1 MPGTLCLSTC
11 LSTRHPITTR
21 YCFSGSILYGLGVLS
36 LPDRSRSMHGLDDAT
51 IFTYR
56 KDVFLERYVVGSDFV
71 GVCGCLS
78 RFPPLASDQ
87 FFTLNSLLRTRIR
100 SQAAMWVSYRPDQ
113 AWVALLLNIASSIS
127 CHKLA
132 GVALARCLS
141 RQVKNDPPTAD
152 RTAQLAGWAMGV
164 LGRPIPR
171 APGAGGRYIG
181 LEWAVASRFRPSWG
195 GRGRS
200 EAGRSVRVCVCE
212 DWAVSNV
219 GLAPVGH
226 AANLTPL
233 SGPEARC
240 TSTF

>member
-1 MPGTLCLSTC
+1 MLVLSRTSVDTEAWSRRYHFQVSQTC
-11 LSTRHPITTR
+11 LPGAFCCWFGLR
-21 YCFSGSILYGLGVLS
+21 GSLWLPLS
-36 LPDRSRSMHGLDDAT
+36 L
-51 IFTYR
+51 
-56 KDVFLERYVVGSDFV
+56 
-71 GVCGCLS
+71 
-78 RFPPLASDQ
+78 PLASDQ

-181 LEWAVASRFRPSWG
+181 LEWAVASRCRPREG
-195 GRGRS
+195 GKRRS
-200 EAGRSVRVCVCE
+200 
-212 DWAVSNV
+212 
-219 GLAPVGH
+219 VGH
-226 AANLTPL
+226 AC
-233 SGPEARC
+233 SRRG
-240 TSTF
+240 

>member
-1 MPGTLCLSTC
+1 MLVLSRTSVDTEAWSRRYHFQVSQTC
-11 LSTRHPITTR
+11 LPGAFCCWFGLR
-21 YCFSGSILYGLGVLS
+21 GSLWLPLS
-36 LPDRSRSMHGLDDAT
+36 L
-51 IFTYR
+51 
-56 KDVFLERYVVGSDFV
+56 
-71 GVCGCLS
+71 
-78 RFPPLASDQ
+78 PLASDQ

-181 LEWAVASRFRPSWG
+181 LEWAVASRFRPREG

-200 EAGRSVRVCVCE
+200 DRRG
-212 DWAVSNV
+212 WAVKEIRSRSRSQ
-219 GLAPVGH
+219 PVVRTADHGFTCMAATTRHKGRCNH
-226 AANLTPL
+226 A
-233 SGPEARC
+233 
-240 TSTF
+240 

>member
-1 MPGTLCLSTC
+1 M
-11 LSTRHPITTR
+11 
-21 YCFSGSILYGLGVLS
+21 
-36 LPDRSRSMHGLDDAT
+36 
-51 IFTYR
+51 
-56 KDVFLERYVVGSDFV
+56 
-71 GVCGCLS
+71 
-78 RFPPLASDQ
+78 
-87 FFTLNSLLRTRIR
+87 LRTRIR

-181 LEWAVASRFRPSWG
+181 LEWAVASRCRPREG
-195 GRGRS
+195 GSRGRS
-200 EAGRSVRVCVCE
+200 G
-212 DWAVSNV
+212 
-219 GLAPVGH
+219 
-226 AANLTPL
+226 ANAHTRRCALL
-233 SGPEARC
+233 SGSGPAIPLESSARSHPGSGGPRVAC
-240 TSTF
+240 CSSAATRATASLSSPLPTGPLLLRVRW

>member
-1 MPGTLCLSTC
+1 MLVLSRTSVDTEAWSRRYHFQVSQTC
-11 LSTRHPITTR
+11 LPGAFCCWFGLR
-21 YCFSGSILYGLGVLS
+21 GSLWLPLS
-36 LPDRSRSMHGLDDAT
+36 L
-51 IFTYR
+51 
-56 KDVFLERYVVGSDFV
+56 
-71 GVCGCLS
+71 
-78 RFPPLASDQ
+78 PLASDQ

-181 LEWAVASRFRPSWG
+181 LEWAVASRFRPSQG
-195 GRGRS
+195 GS
-200 EAGRSVRVCVCE
+200 ADSAFPL
-212 DWAVSNV
+212 WNSNQSST
-219 GLAPVGH
+219 GIPV
-226 AANLTPL
+226 PL
-233 SGPEARC
+233 GA
-240 TSTF
+240 

>member
-1 MPGTLCLSTC
+1 MLVLSRTSVDTEAWSRRYHFQVSQTC
-11 LSTRHPITTR
+11 LPGAFCCWFGLR
-21 YCFSGSILYGLGVLS
+21 GSLWLPLS
-36 LPDRSRSMHGLDDAT
+36 L
-51 IFTYR
+51 
-56 KDVFLERYVVGSDFV
+56 
-71 GVCGCLS
+71 
-78 RFPPLASDQ
+78 PLASDQ

-181 LEWAVASRFRPSWG
+181 LEWAVASRCRPREG
-195 GRGRS
+195 GSADSAAPPMAAADQIVIGTRCVARAGWLLFASASLPAAAALRS
-200 EAGRSVRVCVCE
+200 
-212 DWAVSNV
+212 
-219 GLAPVGH
+219 
-226 AANLTPL
+226 AAAFG
-233 SGPEARC
+233 SGPAPAIE
-240 TSTF
+240 SQ

>member
-1 MPGTLCLSTC
+1 MLVLSRTSVDTEAWSRRYHFQVSQTC
-11 LSTRHPITTR
+11 LPGAFCCWFGLR
-21 YCFSGSILYGLGVLS
+21 GSLWLPLS
-36 LPDRSRSMHGLDDAT
+36 L
-51 IFTYR
+51 
-56 KDVFLERYVVGSDFV
+56 
-71 GVCGCLS
+71 
-78 RFPPLASDQ
+78 PLASDQ

-171 APGAGGRYIG
+171 APGAGGRYRPRMGCCISLPAQRRG
-181 LEWAVASRFRPSWG
+181 LGPQRGGSNDRCGCGRGDLGSGSSGKG
-195 GRGRS
+195 GRQESTRTARLLVYAGGR
-200 EAGRSVRVCVCE
+200 CE
-212 DWAVSNV
+212 LRALGGGTALATG
-219 GLAPVGH
+219 GLAAGG
-226 AANLTPL
+226 
-233 SGPEARC
+233 SRGG
-240 TSTF
+240 

>member
-1 MPGTLCLSTC
+1 MLVLSRTSVDTEAWSRRYHFQVSQTC
-11 LSTRHPITTR
+11 LPGAFCCWFGLR
-21 YCFSGSILYGLGVLS
+21 GSLWLPLS
-36 LPDRSRSMHGLDDAT
+36 L
-51 IFTYR
+51 
-56 KDVFLERYVVGSDFV
+56 
-71 GVCGCLS
+71 
-78 RFPPLASDQ
+78 PLASDQ

-181 LEWAVASRFRPSWG
+181 LEWAVASRFRPREG

-200 EAGRSVRVCVCE
+200 A
-212 DWAVSNV
+212 
-219 GLAPVGH
+219 APET
-226 AANLTPL
+226 TPCHRQPPP
-233 SGPEARC
+233 GGA
-240 TSTF
+240 

>member
-1 MPGTLCLSTC
+1 MVEGKDEHSRDRLDFLTAQTVSRMLVLSRTSVDTEAWSRRYHFQVSQTC
-11 LSTRHPITTR
+11 LPGAFCCWFGLR
-21 YCFSGSILYGLGVLS
+21 GSLWLPLS
-36 LPDRSRSMHGLDDAT
+36 L
-51 IFTYR
+51 
-56 KDVFLERYVVGSDFV
+56 
-71 GVCGCLS
+71 
-78 RFPPLASDQ
+78 PLASDQ

-181 LEWAVASRFRPSWG
+181 LEWAVTSRFRPSQG
-195 GRGRS
+195 G
-200 EAGRSVRVCVCE
+200 
-212 DWAVSNV
+212 
-219 GLAPVGH
+219 
-226 AANLTPL
+226 
-233 SGPEARC
+233 
-240 TSTF
+240 

>member
-1 MPGTLCLSTC
+1 MTAMGRGGGAEGRTQRARWSLMEP
-11 LSTRHPITTR
+11 
-21 YCFSGSILYGLGVLS
+21 YGVS
-36 LPDRSRSMHGLDDAT
+36 L
-51 IFTYR
+51 
-56 KDVFLERYVVGSDFV
+56 
-71 GVCGCLS
+71 
-78 RFPPLASDQ
+78 PLASDQ

-181 LEWAVASRFRPSWG
+181 LEWAVASRAGPSQG
-195 GRGRS
+195 GT
-200 EAGRSVRVCVCE
+200 AGGGESQSPISKYSYR
-212 DWAVSNV
+212 
-219 GLAPVGH
+219 
-226 AANLTPL
+226 
-233 SGPEARC
+233 
-240 TSTF
+240 FQ

>member
-1 MPGTLCLSTC
+1 MGPPEQPFASRVRCLTLCGRPPGGGKFRPGARRPPRL
-11 LSTRHPITTR
+11 
-21 YCFSGSILYGLGVLS
+21 
-36 LPDRSRSMHGLDDAT
+36 
-51 IFTYR
+51 
-56 KDVFLERYVVGSDFV
+56 VGSDTIIDRPHLTSVDTEAWSRRYHFQV
-71 GVCGCLS
+71 SQTCLPGAFCCWFGLRGS
-78 RFPPLASDQ
+78 LWLPLSLPLASDQ

-171 APGAGGRYIG
+171 APGAGGGI
-181 LEWAVASRFRPSWG
+181 
-195 GRGRS
+195 
-200 EAGRSVRVCVCE
+200 
-212 DWAVSNV
+212 
-219 GLAPVGH
+219 
-226 AANLTPL
+226 
-233 SGPEARC
+233 
-240 TSTF
+240 